1 MILILV
7 MYQIV
12 SIPLIKGYSWL
23 DKKCSQKQG
32 DLYTVCKNLL
42 LETPID

>member
-1 MILILV
+1 

-12 SIPLIKGYSWL
+12 SIPLIMGYSWR
-23 DKKCSQKQG
+23 DKKHNQKQG

-42 LETPID
+42 FKTPID